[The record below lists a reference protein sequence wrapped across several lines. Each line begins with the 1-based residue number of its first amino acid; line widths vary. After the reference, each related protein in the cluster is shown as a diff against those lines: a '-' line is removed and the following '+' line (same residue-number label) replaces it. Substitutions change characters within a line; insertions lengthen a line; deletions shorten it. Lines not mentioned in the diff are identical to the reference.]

1 MSQIVPQSVVFLQD
15 ESYYHTL
22 LDLFLATA
30 KFNCNS
36 YFELRV
42 QNSVLR
48 HKLSDTERPGTSF
61 AFKPTFTRLPPQQP
75 ARHTA
80 PTATAA
86 GQQTPP
92 KRPNKRRCAAVISPS
107 GQSQP
112 LHNESSNVRSTTVM
126 SVPRTAH
133 INNELAGDP
142 PEVVRQHDNVQRN
155 LEVSESAGDPPEVV
169 RQYDNVQHNLEVS
182 DLSIDYPNDDDNV
195 ANLTY
200 VSDYTTPNRFSIL
213 SGYEDGDD
221 PTPRLEDTSANKS
234 RISVPPCELSHKC
247 FTCRQEC
254 ESDCDITFT
263 PGPMYMR
270 CIICRK
276 QFTNHESVEKEN
288 PFPSI
293 YQKRC
298 SPHNFVEPCYS
309 CGPDAK
315 YF

>member
-1 MSQIVPQSVVFLQD
+1 
-15 ESYYHTL
+15 
-22 LDLFLATA
+22 
-30 KFNCNS
+30 
-36 YFELRV
+36 
-42 QNSVLR
+42 
-48 HKLSDTERPGTSF
+48 
-61 AFKPTFTRLPPQQP
+61 
-75 ARHTA
+75 
-80 PTATAA
+80 
-86 GQQTPP
+86 
-92 KRPNKRRCAAVISPS
+92 
-107 GQSQP
+107 
-112 LHNESSNVRSTTVM
+112 M

-133 INNELAGDP
+133 INNEL
-142 PEVVRQHDNVQRN
+142 
-155 LEVSESAGDPPEVV
+155 AGDPPEVV

-221 PTPRLEDTSANKS
+221 PTPRLEDTSAKKT
-234 RISVPPCELSHKC
+234 RISVPPPCELSHKC
-247 FTCRQEC
+247 FTCRHEC
-254 ESDCDITFT
+254 NSDCDITFT

-293 YQKRC
+293 YRKRC